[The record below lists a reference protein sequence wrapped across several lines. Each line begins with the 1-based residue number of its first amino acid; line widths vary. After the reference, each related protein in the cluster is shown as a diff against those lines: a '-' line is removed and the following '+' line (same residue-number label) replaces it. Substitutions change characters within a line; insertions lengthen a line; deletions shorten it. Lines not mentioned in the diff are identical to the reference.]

1 MSISVVARL
10 LGALLMIAI
19 TVQPASAQ
27 AQVSESTPASSPAS
41 GTASTSPSTS
51 PSPATPHRVS
61 NASTPSASSPEDLL
75 FRRAD
80 VPRRPVA
87 TYSIVARDSATGQLG
102 VAVQSHWF
110 SVGSV
115 VPWAKSGVGAVA
127 TQSFTDPRY
136 GPLGLELMDH
146 GRPAQQALNAL
157 VSTDDGRAV
166 RQVAM
171 VDADGRVAVHTGER
185 AIEAAGHRTGNGYAV
200 QANLMERGTV
210 WDAMAEAY
218 ESTDGDLAARLMAAL
233 DAAQAEGGDIRG
245 KQSAALL
252 IVRGTSTGAPWDDTL
267 FDLRVEDHPEPVQEL
282 QRLVRLQRAYQN
294 LNEGD
299 GHVTAG
305 DIDAAME
312 SYRAAMELVPDEA
325 TNGEAPFW
333 VGITLA
339 SEGRTE
345 DAVPF
350 LRRAYAQDQRW
361 ADLVTRLPASG
372 LLPSEE
378 LAETLAAKMT
388 DAE

>member
-1 MSISVVARL
+1 MFTSVLPRL
-10 LGALLMIAI
+10 LGAFLMIAV
-19 TVQPASAQ
+19 TGPLPPAQ
-27 AQVSESTPASSPAS
+27 AQVPAPTSESRP
-41 GTASTSPSTS
+41 
-51 PSPATPHRVS
+51 
-61 NASTPSASSPEDLL
+61 ASTPQSAASRAPDVPESSVAAPPESLL

-146 GRPAQQALNAL
+146 GRSAQQALDAL

-171 VDADGRVAVHTGER
+171 VDAEGRIAVHTGER
-185 AIEAAGHRTGNGYAV
+185 AIEAAGHRTGDGYAV
-200 QANLMERGTV
+200 QANLMESGTV

-218 ESTDGDLAARLMAAL
+218 ESTEGDLAARLMAAL
-233 DAAQAEGGDIRG
+233 EAAQAEGGDMRG

-252 IVRGTSTGAPWDDTL
+252 IVRGTSTGAPWDDKH

-333 VGITLA
+333 VGVTLA

-345 DAVPF
+345 DAIPF
-350 LRRAYAQDQRW
+350 LRRAYAQDERW
-361 ADLVTRLPASG
+361 AELVSRLPASG
-372 LLPSEE
+372 LLPSED
-378 LAETLAAKMT
+378 LAETLSSEMTAA
-388 DAE
+388 E